1 MDTLVMNNV
10 RDELMKVNPE
20 FRDLVQQHQNY
31 EKRLNELSSLHYP
44 SDEEQIEESLL
55 KKKKLAVKDEIYQMI
70 LEYSKKNN
78 ISH

>member
-10 RDELMKVNPE
+10 KDELMKVNSE

-70 LEYSKKNN
+70 LEYSQKNN